1 MQGKYHF
8 ACGIAASAATL
19 LVFHDKICGSVLEP
33 ALFCIGSCIG
43 SLIPDIDS
51 PTSAI
56 GKPLKPISKLINKG
70 FGHRTIT
77 HSGLWLIP
85 LLIGYFSLK
94 SLFLLGY
101 IIGFLSHLFS
111 DSLTSGGI
119 AWLYPLE
126 RKRIRLTRI
135 KSGDG
140 DLLLTMVSVAVFTLA
155 NFTIRYLQDNPI
167 PISAIL
173 SLQ

>member
-8 ACGIAASAATL
+8 VCALGAGATTVA
-19 LVFHDKICGSVLEP
+19 VFHDDFSSLFLGSALVLV
-33 ALFCIGSCIG
+33 GSIVG
-43 SLIPDIDS
+43 GLIPDIDT
-51 PTSAI
+51 PTSAF
-56 GKPLKPISKLINKG
+56 GKPLKPVSKLINKG

-85 LLIGYFSLK
+85 LIILYVYTKNEFV
-94 SLFLLGY
+94 LGY

-111 DSLTSGGI
+111 DTLTSGGI
-119 AWLYPLE
+119 PWLYPLE

-140 DLLLTMVSVAVFTLA
+140 DLLLTILSVIVFVFGNFAV
-155 NFTIRYLQDNPI
+155 RYLMDNPV
-167 PISAIL
+167 ISK
-173 SLQ
+173 